1 MMNEQTVIN
10 AIATALAPTGATVYV
25 TELKQ
30 NINDGDILIQSLQ
43 PGYTPML
50 TDRYQAAYP
59 FDIIYINEDRE
70 KALAMADTL
79 FDLLE
84 EFDTADGRI
93 RGHGFA
99 WHYTDGA
106 LHFLVTYR
114 AILQR
119 PQDTAPMMKKLTI
132 NGGVSNG

>member
-10 AIATALAPTGATVYV
+10 GVATALAPTGATVYV
-25 TELKQ
+25 TEIKQ
-30 NINDGDILIQSLQ
+30 DIQDGDILIQSLQ
-43 PGYTPML
+43 PGYNQLL
-50 TDRYQAAYP
+50 TGRYDASYP
-59 FDIIYINEDRE
+59 FDVIYITDDKE

-114 AILQR
+114 ATLQR

-132 NGGVSNG
+132 NGGVTNG